1 MSRSDPDAGS
11 GSSLDPELRSVR
23 VVAEKDFRDAI
34 KSRALLILG
43 AVFVVFFAAAAFF
56 FADQIQQALDSAANA
71 SNASQAQ
78 QARQVRESL
87 TSDAFLDTLTQVT
100 RLLIPLTGVVVSYAA
115 LVGERESGTMKL
127 LLALPH
133 SRRSVVVGKL
143 IGRSGVVAV
152 PVLLGFLVAAPVFP
166 ILGVT
171 LKPVGFLAFA
181 LATALVGVVFV
192 AVSLGASAAA
202 STARRAVVGV
212 VGLYVLFTLLWGQ
225 FSNAIFR
232 QISDNTDLGNEALIQ
247 VFLVLRH
254 VNPVRAYESL
264 VASVGPQSELQART
278 SVFSGLQGQFFAQ
291 TLEQGSG
298 LPVYLTDP
306 ALVVYLLLWIVVP
319 VALGYWAFERAD
331 L

>member
-1 MSRSDPDAGS
+1 VNTDA
-11 GSSLDPELRSVR
+11 LLRSVR

-43 AVFVVFFAAAAFF
+43 AVFVVFFASAAFF
-56 FADQIQQALDSAANA
+56 FADQVSQALQNAANA
-71 SNASQAQ
+71 SNGTNATQAQ
-78 QARQVRESL
+78 QVRESL
-87 TSDAFLDTLTQVT
+87 NSDAFLGTLTQIT
-100 RLLIPLTGVVVSYAA
+100 RLLIPLTGIVVSYAA

-127 LLALPH
+127 LLSLPH
-133 SRRSVVVGKL
+133 SRLSVVLGKL
-143 IGRSGVVAV
+143 LGRSGVVAV

-171 LKPVGFLAFA
+171 LEPVGFLAFA
-181 LATALVGVVFV
+181 LATALVGIVFV
-192 AVSLGASAAA
+192 AISLGASAAA

-225 FSNAIFR
+225 FSNAVFQRIAE
-232 QISDNTDLGNEALIQ
+232 NTDLGNEALIQ
-247 VFLVLRH
+247 TFLVIRH
-254 VNPVRAYESL
+254 INPVRAYESL
-264 VASVGPQSELQART
+264 VASVGPQSPLEART
-278 SVFSGLQGQFFAQ
+278 SVFSGFQGQIYAQ
-291 TLEQGSG
+291 ALQQGDG

-306 ALVVYLLLWIVVP
+306 ALVIYLLLWIVVP

>member
-1 MSRSDPDAGS
+1 VNTDA
-11 GSSLDPELRSVR
+11 LLRSIR

-43 AVFVVFFAAAAFF
+43 AVFVVFFASAAFF
-56 FADQIQQALDSAANA
+56 FADQVSQALQNAANA
-71 SNASQAQ
+71 SNGTNATQAQ
-78 QARQVRESL
+78 QVRESL
-87 TSDAFLDTLTQVT
+87 NSDAFLGTLTQIT
-100 RLLIPLTGVVVSYAA
+100 RLLIPLTGIVVSYAA

-127 LLALPH
+127 LLSLPH
-133 SRRSVVVGKL
+133 SRLSVVLGKL

-152 PVLLGFLVAAPVFP
+152 PVLLGFLVAAPMFP

-171 LKPVGFLAFA
+171 FEPVGFVAFA
-181 LATALVGVVFV
+181 LATALVGIVFV
-192 AVSLGASAAA
+192 AISLGASAAA

-225 FSNAIFR
+225 VSNAVFQRIAE
-232 QISDNTDLGNEALIQ
+232 NTDLGNEALIQ
-247 VFLVLRH
+247 TFLVIRH
-254 VNPVRAYESL
+254 LNPVRAYESL
-264 VASVGPQSELQART
+264 VASVGPQSPLEART
-278 SVFSGLQGQFFAQ
+278 SVFSGFQGQIYAQ
-291 TLEQGSG
+291 ALQQGDG

-306 ALVVYLLLWIVVP
+306 ALVVYLLLWIAVP

>member
-1 MSRSDPDAGS
+1 VNTDA
-11 GSSLDPELRSVR
+11 LLRSIR

-43 AVFVVFFAAAAFF
+43 AVFVVFFASAAFF
-56 FADQIQQALDSAANA
+56 FADQVSQALQNAANA
-71 SNASQAQ
+71 SNGTNATQAQ
-78 QARQVRESL
+78 QVRESL
-87 TSDAFLDTLTQVT
+87 NSDAFLGTLTQIT
-100 RLLIPLTGVVVSYAA
+100 RLLIPLTGIVVSYAA

-127 LLALPH
+127 LLSLPH
-133 SRRSVVVGKL
+133 SRLSVVLGKL

-152 PVLLGFLVAAPVFP
+152 PVLLGFLVAAPMFP

-171 LKPVGFLAFA
+171 FEPVGFVAFA
-181 LATALVGVVFV
+181 LATALVGIVFV
-192 AVSLGASAAA
+192 AISLGASAAA

-225 FSNAIFR
+225 VSNAVFEEIAE
-232 QISDNTDLGNEALIQ
+232 NTDLGNEALIQ
-247 VFLVLRH
+247 TFLVIRH
-254 VNPVRAYESL
+254 LNPVRAYESL
-264 VASVGPQSELQART
+264 VASVGPQSPLEART
-278 SVFSGLQGQFFAQ
+278 SVFSGFQGQIYAQ
-291 TLEQGSG
+291 ALQQGDG

-306 ALVVYLLLWIVVP
+306 ALVVYLLLWIAVP

>member
-1 MSRSDPDAGS
+1 MSRDDDARGP
-11 GSSLDPELRSVR
+11 GLDPLIHSIR

-43 AVFVVFFAAAAFF
+43 AVFVVFFASAAFF
-56 FADQIQQALDSAANA
+56 FADQVSQALQNAANT
-71 SNASQAQ
+71 SNGTNATQAQ
-78 QARQVRESL
+78 QIREGL
-87 TSDAFLDTLTQVT
+87 TSDAFLNTLTQIT
-100 RLLIPLTGVVVSYAA
+100 RLLIPLTGIVVSYAA

-133 SRRSVVVGKL
+133 SRLSVVLGKL
-143 IGRSGVVAV
+143 AGRSGVVAV

-166 ILGVT
+166 LLGVT
-171 LKPVGFLAFA
+171 LKPMGFLAFA
-181 LATALVGVVFV
+181 LATALIGIVFV
-192 AVSLGASAAA
+192 AISLGASAAA

-225 FSNAIFR
+225 FSNAVFQR
-232 QISDNTDLGNEALIQ
+232 VSENTDLGNQALIK

-254 VNPVRAYESL
+254 VNPVRTYESL
-264 VASVGPQSELQART
+264 VASVGQSELQARA
-278 SVFSGLQGQFFAQ
+278 SLFSGFQRLGITQ
-291 TLEQGSG
+291 TLEQGGG

-306 ALVVYLLLWIVVP
+306 ALVVYLLLWVVVP

>member
-1 MSRSDPDAGS
+1 VSDDRGPGPDP
-11 GSSLDPELRSVR
+11 LVHSVG

-34 KSRALLILG
+34 RSRALLVLG
-43 AVFVVFFAAAAFF
+43 AVFVVFFAASAFF
-56 FADQIQQALDSAANA
+56 FADQVQQALEGAANA

-78 QARQVRESL
+78 QAEQIRESL
-87 TSDAFLDTLTQVT
+87 DSNAFLDTLTQVT
-100 RLLIPLTGVVVSYAA
+100 RLLIPLTGIVVSYAA

-133 SRRSVVVGKL
+133 SRLSIVLGKL
-143 IGRSGVVAV
+143 LGRSGVVAV

-166 ILGVT
+166 LTGVT
-171 LKPVGFLAFA
+171 FEPVGYLAFA

-192 AVSLGASAAA
+192 AISLGASAAA

-225 FSNAIFR
+225 FSNAIFQR
-232 QISDNTDLGNEALIQ
+232 ISDNTDLGNEALIQ
-247 VFLVLRH
+247 TFLVLRH

-264 VASVGPQSELQART
+264 VASVGPQSPLEART
-278 SVFSGLQGQFFAQ
+278 SVFSGLQGQFFAR

-298 LPVYLTDP
+298 LPIYLTDG
-306 ALVVYLLLWIVVP
+306 ALVIYLLLWIVVP